1 MARKYQSGKRSGYTV
16 LVIDDSPEILES
28 TRLLLE
34 SEGHTVLTA
43 PDGETGLAIH
53 GSERIQLILCDYFM
67 PAMTGEEVVRRVR
80 EKDRVVQI
88 ILVTGYSGEKP
99 ARVMMRELDIQGYH
113 DKGEGGERLLLWV
126 DTALKAYRHV
136 LAMEKHRKGL
146 RYILDI
152 TPELHRVQPLG
163 DLLQG
168 LLWQIEGL
176 LGAENSFLATLP
188 SEPPL
193 QLPSETEGLEGSEG
207 FVALLEPGRMPS
219 SLEIRYG
226 TGRYDVGSSTE
237 DLPEPERSM
246 IVEALQSG
254 GVAIREGASVVPLR
268 LGNRPL
274 GVIYL
279 DRRTGYDRDRELLE
293 IFASQAA
300 AAIQN
305 SILYDIAT
313 TDALTGVYVRAFAV
327 QQLYRTIKQSLR
339 RGASVSLL
347 MIDMDRFKEVNDRYG
362 HQTGDQALRSV
373 GEVLRTAVRE
383 TDVVG
388 RYGGDEFMV
397 VLPDTPP
404 AGALIVANR
413 VLQRAEGLSVDF
425 NGTDVP
431 LKLSIGVGALE
442 ITPEE
447 IDRMAEPDA
456 VERAGEELLACAD
469 RALYAAKGTGHAG
482 EERPLSWTA
491 LQPLADA

>member
-1 MARKYQSGKRSGYTV
+1 
-16 LVIDDSPEILES
+16 
-28 TRLLLE
+28 
-34 SEGHTVLTA
+34 
-43 PDGETGLAIH
+43 
-53 GSERIQLILCDYFM
+53 
-67 PAMTGEEVVRRVR
+67 
-80 EKDRVVQI
+80 
-88 ILVTGYSGEKP
+88 
-99 ARVMMRELDIQGYH
+99 
-113 DKGEGGERLLLWV
+113 V

-168 LLWQIEGL
+168 LLWQVEGL

-188 SEPPL
+188 AEPPL
-193 QLPSETEGLEGSEG
+193 EYPVDGSEG
-207 FVALLEPGRMPS
+207 FVALLDPGRMPS

-226 TGRYDVGSSTE
+226 TGRYESRSSTE

-246 IVEALQSG
+246 IVDALQSG

-327 QQLYRTIKQSLR
+327 QQLNRTIKQSLR

-347 MIDMDRFKEVNDRYG
+347 MIDMDRFKNVNDTYG
-362 HQTGDQALRSV
+362 HQTGDQALRRV

-383 TDVVG
+383 TDIVG

-413 VLQRAEGLSVDF
+413 VLQRAEGMSVDA
-425 NGTDVP
+425 NGVEVP
-431 LKLSIGVGALE
+431 LRLSIGVGALE

-447 IDRMAEPDA
+447 ADRMAETDA
-456 VERAGEELLACAD
+456 VERAGEELIACAD
-469 RALYAAKGTGHAG
+469 RALYAAKGTGRAG
-482 EERPLSWTA
+482 EEHPLSWTG
-491 LQPLADA
+491 LQPAAGQ

>member
-1 MARKYQSGKRSGYTV
+1 MARKYQGGSKSGYSI

-28 TRLLLE
+28 TRRLLE
-34 SEGHTVLTA
+34 SEGHTVYTA
-43 PDGETGLAIH
+43 PDGETGLTLLR
-53 GSERIQLILCDYFM
+53 SQSVQLILCDYFM

-80 EKDRVVQI
+80 ETDGVVQI

-113 DKGEGGERLLLWV
+113 DKSEGGERLLLWV
-126 DTALKAYRHV
+126 DTALKAYRHM

-163 DLLQG
+163 ELLQG
-168 LLWQIEGL
+168 LLLQIEGL
-176 LGAENSFLATLP
+176 LGAENSFLATFSPELP
-188 SEPPL
+188 REIPM
-193 QLPSETEGLEGSEG
+193 EEGSEG
-207 FVALLEPGRMPS
+207 FVALVEPGRVPPA
-219 SLEIRYG
+219 LDIRYG
-226 TGRYDVGSSTE
+226 TGRYVAGSST
-237 DLPEPERSM
+237 DSLPDPERSM
-246 IVEALQSG
+246 IAAALQSG

-279 DRRTGYDRDRELLE
+279 DRRTRHDRDRELLQ

-327 QQLYRTIKQSLR
+327 QQLYRIIKQSLR

-347 MIDMDRFKEVNDRYG
+347 MIDMDRFKDVNDRFG
-362 HQTGDQALRSV
+362 HQTGDQALRRV
-373 GEVLRTAVRE
+373 GEALRTAVRE

-413 VLQRAEGLSVDF
+413 VLQRTQGLCIEANGSEVPLRLSV
-425 NGTDVP
+425 
-431 LKLSIGVGALE
+431 GVGALE

-447 IDRMAEPDA
+447 LERLADPDV
-456 VERAGEELLACAD
+456 VERAADELIACAD
-469 RALYAAKGTGHAG
+469 RALYAAKGTGRAG
-482 EERPLSWTA
+482 EERPLSWGG
-491 LQPLADA
+491 LQIGADA

>member
-1 MARKYQSGKRSGYTV
+1 MARKYQGNTRSGYTV
-16 LVIDDSPEILES
+16 LAIDDSPEILES

-34 SEGHTVLTA
+34 SEGHVVLTA
-43 PDGETGLAIH
+43 PDGEAGLAIL
-53 GSERIQLILCDYFM
+53 ERESVQLILCDYFM
-67 PAMTGEEVVRRVR
+67 PKMTGEEVVRRVR
-80 EKDRVVQI
+80 ERDRIVQI

-113 DKGEGGERLLLWV
+113 DKSEGGERLLLWV

-168 LLWQIEGL
+168 LLWQVEGI
-176 LGAENSFLATLP
+176 LGAENSFLATVP
-188 SEPPL
+188 T
-193 QLPSETEGLEGSEG
+193 ETPIDFANEGSEG
-207 FVALLEPGRMPS
+207 FIALVEPGRMPS

-226 TGRYDVGSSTE
+226 TGRYEAGSNT
-237 DLPEPERSM
+237 DLLPDPERSM
-246 IVEALQSG
+246 IDEALKGG
-254 GVAIREGASVVPLR
+254 GVAIRDGASVVPLW
-268 LGNRPL
+268 LGNRAL

-327 QQLYRTIKQSLR
+327 QQLNRAIKQSLR

-347 MIDMDRFKEVNDRYG
+347 MIDLDRFKEVNDRYG
-362 HQTGDQALRSV
+362 HQTGDQALRRV

-397 VLPDTPP
+397 VLPETPP

-413 VLQRAEGLSVDF
+413 VIQRAAGMCVEANGAEVPLRLSV
-425 NGTDVP
+425 
-431 LKLSIGVGALE
+431 GVGALE
-442 ITPEE
+442 ITAEE
-447 IDRMAEPDA
+447 ADRMADPEA
-456 VERAGEELLACAD
+456 VDRAAEELIACAD

-482 EERPLSWTA
+482 EESPLSWTH
-491 LQPLADA
+491 LQPAAGA

>member
-1 MARKYQSGKRSGYTV
+1 MARKYQGATSSGHTI

-34 SEGHTVLTA
+34 SEGHRVLTA
-43 PDGETGLAIH
+43 ADGESGLRVLTR
-53 GSERIQLILCDYFM
+53 EPVQLILCDYFM
-67 PAMTGEEVVRRVR
+67 PAMTGEEVVRRIR
-80 EKDRVVQI
+80 ETDQIVQI

-126 DTALKAYRHV
+126 DTALKAHRHV

-163 DLLQG
+163 ELLQG
-168 LLWQIEGL
+168 LLLQVEGL
-176 LGAENSFLATLP
+176 LGAENSFLATFP
-188 SEPPL
+188 AEPRMEFP
-193 QLPSETEGLEGSEG
+193 LEGSEG
-207 FVALLEPGRMPS
+207 FVALLASGRVPPT
-219 SLEIRYG
+219 LDIRYG
-226 TGRYDVGSSTE
+226 TGRYHAGCNTE
-237 DLPEPERSM
+237 NLPEPERSM
-246 IVEALQSG
+246 IASALQSG

-274 GVIYL
+274 GIIYL
-279 DRRTGYDRDRELLE
+279 DRRTNYDRDRELLE

-305 SILYDIAT
+305 SILCDIAT

-327 QQLYRTIKQSLR
+327 QQLYRTIKQSIR

-362 HQTGDQALRSV
+362 HQAGDQALRCV
-373 GEVLRTAVRE
+373 GDVLRSAVRE

-397 VLPDTPP
+397 VLPDTPA
-404 AGALIVANR
+404 AGALTVAER
-413 VLQRAEGLSVDF
+413 ILQRAVGMSVKVDGKDVLLHLSV
-425 NGTDVP
+425 
-431 LKLSIGVGALE
+431 GVGALE
-442 ITPEE
+442 TSVE
-447 IDRMAEPDA
+447 DAGQLSAEADE
-456 VERAGEELLACAD
+456 VERAGEELIALAD
-469 RALYAAKGTGHAG
+469 RALYAAKGSGRAG
-482 EERPLSWTA
+482 SKPPLSWSD
-491 LQPLADA
+491 LQLAAV